1 MSGRGRWR
9 RGDKKVV
16 LIIHSKMSTNKSP
29 VTARTACYSDPEKRG
44 GICEEAGLL
53 NPVPSYRSVPL
64 GTFPRGWGGSSS
76 SSSDTPLA
84 VGPG

>member
-1 MSGRGRWR
+1 
-9 RGDKKVV
+9 
-16 LIIHSKMSTNKSP
+16 MSTNKSP

-64 GTFPRGWGGSSS
+64 DTFPRGWGGSSS

-84 VGPG
+84 QDSTCHVGPLSNPPKHEGLAT